1 MSKFWILVAD
11 SSNARF
17 FTAVTASAVM
27 VEFVDLTHPVSRQ
40 HAGDITSDLP
50 GKQRDGNASG
60 HHRVD
65 TTSDPHKEEVIHF
78 AREVANHLREK
89 LMSNELSH
97 LVIVAE
103 PSFLG
108 ALRNELD
115 VQVKKVVILEVDK
128 NLTKHSLEDIRAH
141 LPMNLPV

>member
-11 SSNARF
+11 SSHARF
-17 FTAVTASAVM
+17 FTADTASAAM
-27 VEFVDLTHPVSRQ
+27 VEIEDLTHPESRQ
-40 HAGDITSDLP
+40 HAGDIASDLP
-50 GKQRDGNASG
+50 GKQHDGNASG

-78 AREVANHLREK
+78 AREVASHLREK

-115 VQVKKVVILEVDK
+115 AQVKKVVTLEVDK

-141 LPMNLPV
+141 LPMNLPI